1 MGNSESQY
9 SVQGSRSSSFTL
21 PNRQKPYS
29 VKLRSS
35 KEDVLSPHGWWR
47 TGSRVSGFKSKTV
60 SRGCLSQHKS
70 DQSSMSRH
78 YDYIAKGREAKRRTS
93 AQWNGSPRPPSENS
107 RLEEN
112 GRDCNGHTVNGYKT
126 PKRKPKTEELE
137 DHSSPRVVI
146 KSDGTVRVEFSQISK
161 NSTLPD
167 ENGGPV
173 QLLKFSP
180 TSHSMSTPDREPAL
194 AVNSPI
200 TRTSKRS
207 SLSSEGSWYDS
218 PWGPGAE
225 LNEDDVDASPNRVSE
240 TLPSVRIEYF
250 NKQLPPCHL
259 YRDHGI
265 ATTFPIAKDL
275 TLANEMTFKHR
286 SSFVCVMEEP
296 VLDES
301 SGARQYSS
309 FTLPCPKPK
318 PITENVGKKE
328 TIRNRMRRLSD
339 WTGSLTRRKK
349 KSKVRVE
356 GCWDIPQVCVD
367 QKAMQVIFWA
377 VT

>member
-9 SVQGSRSSSFTL
+9 SLQGSRSCSFTL

-35 KEDVLSPHGWWR
+35 KEDVLSPRGWWR
-47 TGSRVSGFKSKTV
+47 TGPRVSGFKSKTA
-60 SRGCLSQHKS
+60 SRGCLQHKS
-70 DQSSMSRH
+70 NQSSVSRH
-78 YDYIAKGREAKRRTS
+78 HDYISNGSEAKRRIS
-93 AQWNGSPRPPSENS
+93 VQRNGSPRAHAMPPSENG
-107 RLEEN
+107 RLDVN
-112 GRDCNGHTVNGYKT
+112 GRDCNGQAANGYKT
-126 PKRKPKTEELE
+126 PERKLKQEEVE

-146 KSDGTVRVEFSQISK
+146 KSDGSVRVEFNQISK

-180 TSHSMSTPDREPAL
+180 TSRAAPAPDREPAS
-194 AVNSPI
+194 APSSPI
-200 TRTSKRS
+200 AKRS

-225 LNEDDVDASPNRVSE
+225 LNDPEGNLCAAPDRVSE

-250 NKQLPPCHL
+250 DEQLPPRYL
-259 YRDHGI
+259 YHNPVM
-265 ATTFPIAKDL
+265 AATFPTAKDL
-275 TLANEMTFKHR
+275 TLANEMPLKHR
-286 SSFVCVMEEP
+286 ASFVCVTQEP

-318 PITENVGKKE
+318 PVTENAGKKE
-328 TIRNRMRRLSD
+328 TIRNRMRRIGD
-339 WTGSLTRRKK
+339 WTGSLTRRKR
-349 KSKVRVE
+349 KSKVRA
-356 GCWDIPQVCVD
+356 C
-367 QKAMQVIFWA
+367 A
-377 VT
+377 